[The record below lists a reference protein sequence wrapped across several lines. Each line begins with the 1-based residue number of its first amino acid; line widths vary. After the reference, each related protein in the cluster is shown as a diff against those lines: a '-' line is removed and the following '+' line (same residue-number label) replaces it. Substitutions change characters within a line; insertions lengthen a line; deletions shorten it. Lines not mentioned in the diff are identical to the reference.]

1 MGMMAY
7 QSIVGLPFAALGM
20 LCLGEFGIVQSTELW
35 EDSVRFLQRTSS
47 SHHLHAPKYIADFH
61 TTTASV
67 GAIDQ
72 GFIVWFVLA
81 TIMGVVV
88 TIALLRCNSVTS
100 PLACSVTGAAKD
112 VFASLLSTSVE
123 WLSSPSASQVV
134 VLSPFFPLWHRCGT
148 VCRLCSDPYHDG
160 WIGHLLWWKPGLLY
174 RCLLRPFP
182 LLARQCPRA
191 S

>member
-35 EDSVRFLQRTSS
+35 EDSVRFLQCASS
-47 SHHLHAPKYIADFH
+47 SHHLHAPRPLLTFTPQLLA
-61 TTTASV
+61 V

-123 WLSSPSASQVV
+123 WPQLPSASPVV
-134 VLSPFFPLWHRCGT
+134 VL
-148 VCRLCSDPYHDG
+148 
-160 WIGHLLWWKPGLLY
+160 
-174 RCLLRPFP
+174 
-182 LLARQCPRA
+182 
-191 S
+191 